1 MADLIKRLNL
11 KGNVKSIL
19 KALVKDQLKKVFMGK
34 EKKIINIL
42 TVFFIFHKS
51 NIKTFLKWIFN

>member
-11 KGNVKSIL
+11 KGNVTSIF
-19 KALVKDQLKKVFMGK
+19 KALVKDKLKKIFMGI

-51 NIKTFLKWIFN
+51 NIKTYLKWILN

>member
-51 NIKTFLKWIFN
+51 NIKTFLKLIFN